1 MNHIVLYDETTM
13 TRQGMNQLDHEC
25 MEHEMLDF
33 GRLAFYSDKF
43 DHDIEIAMA
52 QNPSCNCVYVPMR

>member
-1 MNHIVLYDETTM
+1 MLYDEATM
-13 TRQGMNQLDHEC
+13 TRKEMDRLDHEY

-43 DHDIEIAMA
+43 DHSIEIAMA
-52 QNPSCNCVYVPMR
+52 QNPSCNCVCVPMR

>member
-1 MNHIVLYDETTM
+1 MLYDEATM
-13 TRQGMNQLDHEC
+13 TRQEMDQLEQEH
-25 MEHEMLDF
+25 MEREMLEF
-33 GRLAFYSDKF
+33 GRLALYSDKF

>member
-1 MNHIVLYDETTM
+1 MLYDEATM
-13 TRQGMNQLDHEC
+13 TRQEIDRLDREY
-25 MEHEMLDF
+25 MEQEMFDF

-52 QNPSCNCVYVPMR
+52 QNPSCSCVYVPMR

>member
-1 MNHIVLYDETTM
+1 MLYDEATM
-13 TRQGMNQLDHEC
+13 TRQEMDRLDREY
-25 MEHEMLDF
+25 MEQEMLDF
-33 GRLAFYSDKF
+33 GRLALCSDKF

>member
-1 MNHIVLYDETTM
+1 MLYDEATM
-13 TRQGMNQLDHEC
+13 TRKEMDRLDREY
-25 MEHEMLDF
+25 MAQEMLDF

-52 QNPSCNCVYVPMR
+52 QNPSCDCVCVPMR

>member
-1 MNHIVLYDETTM
+1 MLYDEATM
-13 TRQGMNQLDHEC
+13 TRKEMDRLDREY

-33 GRLAFYSDKF
+33 GRLALYSDKF

-52 QNPSCNCVYVPMR
+52 QNPSCNCVCVPMR

>member
-1 MNHIVLYDETTM
+1 MLYDEATM
-13 TRQGMNQLDHEC
+13 TRQEMDRLDREY
-25 MEHEMLDF
+25 MEREMLDF
-33 GRLAFYSDKF
+33 GRLALYSDKF